1 MLFPFEVGF
10 DEVQANLDAYVDAVF
25 GCLESEFLV
34 MPKGDGFVE
43 FPVFEDGYEALKRAT
58 GSFREVTPDT
68 IAPVVFETPIALI
81 VLRCMLGFTPSEWA
95 YYASQHAGVS
105 VTQSAARTIDRSIRM
120 NPDAALSKR
129 GRVTERRIQALVAAA
144 CQALQVGVP
153 ELLPGSIH
161 RLDKA
166 DTKAGLVS
174 VRSSSE
180 LGVPYSILLYERLLG
195 RPFAGHR
202 DSISELVGNLVENA
216 IEDVLTKAGISFR
229 KTKRAERLPGFDQAP
244 DFVIPN
250 EFNPQVVIEAKLT
263 EDDGTARDK
272 VTRVQHLGTLS
283 MAGQSAGQPRFEVIA
298 CIAGRGFGE
307 RREDMKKLLLAA
319 RGKVFTLR
327 NVHHLVE
334 CTRLT
339 EFRSR

>member
-1 MLFPFEVGF
+1 MPFPFEVGF
-10 DEVQANLDAYVDAVF
+10 DEVRSNLDVYVDAVF

-43 FPVFEDGYEALKRAT
+43 FSVFETGYEALKRAT

-68 IAPVVFETPIALI
+68 VAPVVFETPIALI
-81 VLRCMLGFTPSEWA
+81 VLRCMLGFTPPEWA
-95 YYASQHAGVS
+95 YYASRHTGVN

-120 NPDAALSKR
+120 KPDAALSRR
-129 GRVTERRIQALVAAA
+129 GRVTERRLRALVAAA
-144 CQALQVGVP
+144 CHALESGVP
-153 ELLPGSIH
+153 EDSPDSIH

-166 DTKAGLVS
+166 DTRAGLIS
-174 VRSSSE
+174 VRSSAE
-180 LGVPYSILLYERLLG
+180 LGIPYSILLYERLLG

-216 IEDVLTKAGISFR
+216 IEEELSRAGISFR
-229 KTKRAERLPGFDQAP
+229 KTRRAERLPGFDQAP

-250 EFNPQVVIEAKLT
+250 EFNPQVIIEAKLT

-272 VTRVQHLGTLS
+272 VTRVQHLGTLG
-283 MAGQSAGQPRFEVIA
+283 MAGQPADQPRFEVVA

-307 RREDMKKLLLAA
+307 RREDMKKLLLAT
-319 RGKVFTLR
+319 RGKVFTLQ
-327 NVHHLVE
+327 NLHQLVE
-334 CTRLT
+334 HTRLAD
-339 EFRSR
+339 FRSR